1 MPKIH
6 EFTGWKLTSVSLS
19 WAVMIQSP
27 RAVQRSYC
35 WGSILCSQPHP
46 VVPSHVPLWELPS
59 TAGLCPRL
67 GKRML
72 WSLVHTSS
80 IFGASGRMGGGK
92 QWCWKWQ
99 LGVLGSKREYS
110 LSANPLPFKLS
121 WNGTSVADHYRSSWK
136 VCVFLAKYVCVPAK
150 ASLCCLLLLNP
161 SVCNSFHGH
170 PTAVSFT
177 GFSSWHHV
185 LNNVSRVLWGSLLVW
200 KREGCICGFP
210 TSSISKPFSQNSDA
224 VGEYNLSLPLM
235 LPLSHTN
242 SAKVFN

>member
-46 VVPSHVPLWELPS
+46 VVPSHVPLWQLPS

-67 GKRML
+67 GKRMPVVPCSHLIHL
-72 WSLVHTSS
+72 WCIRQDGGETVVLEMTTGSSWLQKRIQLVSQPS
-80 IFGASGRMGGGK
+80 
-92 QWCWKWQ
+92 
-99 LGVLGSKREYS
+99 
-110 LSANPLPFKLS
+110 PFKLS
-121 WNGTSVADHYRSSWK
+121 WNGTSVAGHYRSSWK

-161 SVCNSFHGH
+161 SVCDSFHGH